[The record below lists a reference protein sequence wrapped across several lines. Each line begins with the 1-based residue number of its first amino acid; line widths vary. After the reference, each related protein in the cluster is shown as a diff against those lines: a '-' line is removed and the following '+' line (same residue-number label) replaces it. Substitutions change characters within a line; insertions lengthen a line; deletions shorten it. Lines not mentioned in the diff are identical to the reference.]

1 MVARGLHDCDKYADG
16 CDRTSAVNFVDSIT
30 DVRCDEMCQP
40 DDSSKFSLFGETMM
54 RVSTSETSEAIA
66 TSPECLSQ
74 AATDVRNALGIR
86 HIYLELE

>member
-1 MVARGLHDCDKYADG
+1 VVARGLHDCDKYADG
-16 CDRTSAVNFVDSIT
+16 ASAVNFVDNII
-30 DVRCDEMCQP
+30 DVRCDEICQP
-40 DDSSKFSLFGETMM
+40 DDSSKFSLFGETTM

-66 TSPECLSQ
+66 TSLESLPQ